1 MITQQVIES
10 HSKEKVGT
18 ACPSVLRVAG
28 TSPSKTKGAKTIS
41 RGRGASPFGYH
52 KVETPDENKK
62 TKTKKISAFF
72 PTKVFPDMI
81 SGEVKRR
88 TGFDGPLNMIAYIAI
103 ICNGDFS
110 WIRER
115 RSSLTWF
122 EEWFLYFEWKFG
134 QTARRQVDLEK
145 AWGIHNPRINAIK
158 EHKAAI
164 KEQQ

>member
-1 MITQQVIES
+1 M
-10 HSKEKVGT
+10 
-18 ACPSVLRVAG
+18 
-28 TSPSKTKGAKTIS
+28 
-41 RGRGASPFGYH
+41 
-52 KVETPDENKK
+52 
-62 TKTKKISAFF
+62 KTKKIYKENERLPSA
-72 PTKVFPDMI
+72 KGI
-81 SGEVKRR
+81 SRYDQWR
-88 TGFDGPLNMIAYIAI
+88 YIVI

-110 WIRER
+110 RIGER

-158 EHKAAI
+158 DHKAAI